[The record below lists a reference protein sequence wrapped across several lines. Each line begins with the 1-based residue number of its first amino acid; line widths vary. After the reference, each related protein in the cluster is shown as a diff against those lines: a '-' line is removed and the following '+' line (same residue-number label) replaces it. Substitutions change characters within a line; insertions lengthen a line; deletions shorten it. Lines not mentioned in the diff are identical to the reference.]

1 MRRSARRLLRVN
13 KLFLL
18 TVLIPTTVATLYFA
32 FLANDVYVSESEFV
46 VRKPQ
51 QQTMT
56 GLGSLLQSTGL
67 SQGSEDVYSVQEFL
81 SSRDALEKLDQ
92 QFALRRS
99 YGSAKIDWLHRF
111 SSVDGDQS
119 FEALLRYYKR
129 HVVETDLDTSSSIL
143 TLTVRAFSAD
153 EAYRM
158 NEALLE
164 MSEDLVNRM
173 NQRSRDDLVKLA
185 SADVELAERQAK
197 SAVEAV
203 SSFRNGNSLFDPERQ
218 SGLQLETIG
227 KLQEELIATQNQIA
241 DVKAVAGRNPQI
253 PVLQNRT
260 DVLQGAID
268 AETAKVAGDN
278 QSLSTKSAD
287 YDGVMLERDFAAKRL
302 ELALMS
308 LQTARE
314 DALKQQLYLERIAQ
328 PNKPDVAIEPKRVRN
343 IVATFVLGLI
353 GWGILSLLLAAV
365 KEHAE

>member
-1 MRRSARRLLRVN
+1 M
-13 KLFLL
+13 
-18 TVLIPTTVATLYFA
+18 
-32 FLANDVYVSESEFV
+32 
-46 VRKPQ
+46 
-51 QQTMT
+51 
-56 GLGSLLQSTGL
+56 
-67 SQGSEDVYSVQEFL
+67 
-81 SSRDALEKLDQ
+81 
-92 QFALRRS
+92 
-99 YGSAKIDWLHRF
+99 
-111 SSVDGDQS
+111 
-119 FEALLRYYKR
+119 
-129 HVVETDLDTSSSIL
+129 
-143 TLTVRAFSAD
+143 
-153 EAYRM
+153 
-158 NEALLE
+158 
-164 MSEDLVNRM
+164 
-173 NQRSRDDLVKLA
+173 
-185 SADVELAERQAK
+185 
-197 SAVEAV
+197 
-203 SSFRNGNSLFDPERQ
+203 
-218 SGLQLETIG
+218 
-227 KLQEELIATQNQIA
+227 
-241 DVKAVAGRNPQI
+241 AGRNPQI